1 MRSRASCPDGE
12 HTGCANVRA
21 VSSHAIYEPDGDSF
35 VPTSWARGPWGQTIS
50 GHYVGGLLGHV
61 IERDAADP
69 DLQPARFT
77 VDLMRP
83 ALLAHPVRVTTEV
96 VREGRRLKLVDA
108 TMVQDGTVVGRASA
122 LFLRRGDQPQADRFT
137 TAIAMPDIPS
147 DPPTVEVQT
156 LVWSFGK
163 DGDTPSLGLNAWAH
177 DGPKYVWANELGQIV
192 AGAEMTPFV
201 RTAQAGDFASSLTHF
216 GEDGL
221 PFINA
226 DYTLALSRLPVGP
239 WIGLAALT
247 HDSHA
252 GVATGTAVV
261 VDEKGPIGTA
271 TATALA
277 NPGFKPPRE
286 FS

>member
-1 MRSRASCPDGE
+1 MSSRAIYVPDRD
-12 HTGCANVRA
+12 A
-21 VSSHAIYEPDGDSF
+21 F

-83 ALLAHPVRVTTEV
+83 AAIDHPVHVTTEV

-108 TMVQDGTVVGRASA
+108 TMSQAGTVVARASA

-137 TAIAMPDIPS
+137 TTVAMPDIPS
-147 DPPTVEVQT
+147 DPPTRDVLT

-163 DGDTPSLGLNAWAH
+163 NGEQPSLGLDAWGYA
-177 DGPKYVWANELGQIV
+177 GPKYVWAKELGQVV
-192 AGAEMTPFV
+192 AGTELTPFV

-216 GEDGL
+216 GADGL

-226 DYTLALSRLPVGP
+226 DYTLTLSRLPEGA